1 MKKIELV
8 FRKISYVLFIALI
21 VIAFANCSGGN
32 KNETSEE
39 SSTEGMLDKSEME
52 TKVREVVYPLPTA
65 YEVTEL
71 INKVEASYII
81 GITNELSNVD
91 KYFTDKDQALNLGV
105 YSADLSYASTYN
117 MQQEL
122 MTYMEASEILVK
134 ELGITGAF
142 SRDFVE
148 DIETNIDNKDKLVD
162 LITNSFY
169 DTYEYLVTNHKE
181 DLSLLVLAGTW
192 IEGMYISCN
201 VSETVY
207 NNPELVKVILHQKG
221 SLDKLIELLV
231 PHSEHE
237 TIQAILTDLQPIKL
251 VYDSIDETG
260 ITESQL
266 NQIIE
271 QANALRT
278 KVVS

>member
-1 MKKIELV
+1 MKKIELLL
-8 FRKISYVLFIALI
+8 RKTSYVLFVALI
-21 VIAFANCSGGN
+21 VIAFTNCSSGN
-32 KNETSEE
+32 KNESSEDTTAE
-39 SSTEGMLDKSEME
+39 SMLDKSEVE
-52 TKVREVVYPLPTA
+52 EKVREIVYPLPTA
-65 YEVTEL
+65 FEVAEL

-122 MTYMEASEILVK
+122 MTYMEASEILIK

-148 DIETNIDNKDKLVD
+148 DVESNIDNKDRLVE

-169 DTYEYLVTNHKE
+169 DTYEFLVKNNKE

-192 IEGMYISCN
+192 VEGMYISCN
-201 VSETVY
+201 ISETVY
-207 NNPELVKVILHQKG
+207 NNPELVKVILHQKE
-221 SLDKLIELLV
+221 SLEKLIELLV
-231 PHSEHE
+231 PHNEHE
-237 TIQAILTDLQPIKL
+237 TIQSILKDLQPIKL
-251 VYDSIDETG
+251 VYDNIDETG
-260 ITESQL
+260 ITENQL
-266 NQIIE
+266 TQIIE
-271 QANALRT
+271 QTNALR
-278 KVVS
+278 KKIVS

>member
-1 MKKIELV
+1 MKTIKLLIKKTT
-8 FRKISYVLFIALI
+8 FVLLASVI
-21 VIAFANCSGGN
+21 VISVSNCSGGN
-32 KNETSEE
+32 KSEPSEETSAE
-39 SSTEGMLDKSEME
+39 SLLDRGDIENQ
-52 TKVREVVYPLPTA
+52 VREVVYPLPTTF
-65 YEVTEL
+65 EVTEL

-81 GITNELSNVD
+81 GISNDLANVD
-91 KYFTDKDQALNLGV
+91 KYFTDKDQAINLGV

-117 MQQEL
+117 MQQEV
-122 MTYMEASEILVK
+122 MTYMEASEILIK

-148 DIETNIDNKDKLVD
+148 DVEANIDNKDKLVD

-169 DTYEYLVTNHKE
+169 DTYEFLVKNNKE
-181 DLSLLVLAGTW
+181 DLSLLVLAGSW
-192 IEGMYISCN
+192 IEAMYISCN

-207 NNPELVKVILHQKG
+207 HNPELVKVILHQKS
-221 SLDKLIELLV
+221 SLDKLIELLA
-231 PHSEHE
+231 PHNDHE
-237 TIQAILTDLQPIKL
+237 TIQSVLVDLKPIKTI
-251 VYDSIDETG
+251 YDSVDETG

-271 QANALRT
+271 QANALRS

>member
-1 MKKIELV
+1 MKNLKLA
-8 FRKISYVLFIALI
+8 FRKTSYLLFVALI
-21 VIAFANCSGGN
+21 VIAFTNCTSGN

-39 SSTEGMLDKSEME
+39 TSAESMLDKSEVE
-52 TKVREVVYPLPTA
+52 KKVREVVYPLPTA
-65 YEVTEL
+65 FEVTEL

-81 GITNELSNVD
+81 GITNELTNVD

-122 MTYMEASEILVK
+122 MSYMEASEILIK

-142 SRDFVE
+142 SRDFIEEVE
-148 DIETNIDNKDKLVD
+148 SNIDNKDKLID

-169 DTYEYLVTNHKE
+169 DTYEFLVKNNKE
-181 DLSLLVLAGTW
+181 DLSLLVLTGTW

-201 VSETVY
+201 ISESVY
-207 NNPELVKVILHQKG
+207 HNPELVKVILHQKS
-221 SLDKLIELLV
+221 SLEKLIELLA
-231 PHSEHE
+231 PHNEHE
-237 TIQAILTDLQPIKL
+237 TIQSVLVDLKPIKL

-271 QANALRT
+271 QASSLRN

>member
-1 MKKIELV
+1 MEKIKLV
-8 FRKISYVLFIALI
+8 FRKTSYVLFVALI
-21 VIAFANCSGGN
+21 VIAFTNCSGGN

-39 SSTEGMLDKSEME
+39 ATSESILDKSEME
-52 TKVREVVYPLPTA
+52 KKVREVVYPLPTA
-65 YEVTEL
+65 FEVTEL

-81 GITNELSNVD
+81 GITNELTNVD

-122 MTYMEASEILVK
+122 MTYMEASEILIK

-142 SRDFVE
+142 SREFVE
-148 DIETNIDNKDKLVD
+148 KIESNIDNKDELVD

-169 DTYEYLVTNHKE
+169 DTYEYLVENNKE

-201 VSETVY
+201 ITEMVY

-231 PHSEHE
+231 PHNEHE

-266 NQIIE
+266 KQIIE
-271 QANALRT
+271 QADALRT

>member
-1 MKKIELV
+1 MKKIKLV
-8 FRKISYVLFIALI
+8 FRKTSYVIFVALI
-21 VIAFANCSGGN
+21 VIAFTNCSGGN
-32 KNETSEE
+32 KNESSEE
-39 SSTEGMLDKSEME
+39 ATAESMLDKSEME
-52 TKVREVVYPLPTA
+52 KKVREVVYPLPTA
-65 YEVTEL
+65 FEVTEL

-81 GITNELSNVD
+81 GITNELTNVD

-122 MTYMEASEILVK
+122 MTYMEASEILIK

-142 SRDFVE
+142 SRDFIEEVE
-148 DIETNIDNKDKLVD
+148 SNIDNKDKLVD

-169 DTYEYLVTNHKE
+169 DTYEFLVKNNKE

-192 IEGMYISCN
+192 IEGMYLSCN
-201 VSETVY
+201 ITETVY
-207 NNPELVKVILHQKG
+207 NNPELVKVILHQKS

-231 PHSEHE
+231 PHNEHE
-237 TIQAILTDLQPIKL
+237 TIQAVLTDLQPIKM
-251 VYDSIDETG
+251 VYDSVDETG

-266 NQIIE
+266 KQIIE
-271 QANALRT
+271 QASALRK